1 MLSFLCWSAV
11 LAFFNRRWQ
20 GTGMTRSHK
29 RTKRLCKNLAFFLMF
44 SSNGWAVSSRQAN
57 IERWSKVIFYRS
69 SFVTENLQENRRKEE
84 RKCHETPREQP
95 KLWKSVIRT
104 ISFWEV
110 MILIWMGIFRSFLR
124 IPQPL
129 LLGYLISSLMST
141 EPQQKI
147 FLYGCALALG
157 FSALMEKLSSQTLM
171 YRCELLGITLSSA
184 LNGLVYKVDTFASV
198 NYRGRDNSVEKPRSE

>member
-1 MLSFLCWSAV
+1 
-11 LAFFNRRWQ
+11 
-20 GTGMTRSHK
+20 
-29 RTKRLCKNLAFFLMF
+29 
-44 SSNGWAVSSRQAN
+44 
-57 IERWSKVIFYRS
+57 
-69 SFVTENLQENRRKEE
+69 
-84 RKCHETPREQP
+84 
-95 KLWKSVIRT
+95 
-104 ISFWEV
+104 
-110 MILIWMGIFRSFLR
+110 MGIFRSFLR

-198 NYRGRDNSVEKPRSE
+198 IEDVIIQSRSQGLNRIIVYVKTHTQLRISPYYEPAFVWFDNDRKKKANSIPKINITR

>member
-1 MLSFLCWSAV
+1 
-11 LAFFNRRWQ
+11 
-20 GTGMTRSHK
+20 MTRHGYDKIPQEDEKALQKVCFLSYVLFQWMSSVFK
-29 RTKRLCKNLAFFLMF
+29 RGKHRALQQSDFLPL
-44 SSNGWAVSSRQAN
+44 
-57 IERWSKVIFYRS
+57 SKENRS

-104 ISFWEV
+104 ISFREV

-141 EPQQKI
+141 EPRQKM

-157 FSALMEKLSSQTLM
+157 FSALMELLSSQTLM

-184 LNGLVYKVDTFASV
+184 LNGLLYKVDTFASV